1 MMQIASGLN
10 QYEDTLIKDTLVYL
24 YLSLRLNPKVASN
37 KVVTSLLLTAINRDS
52 MVFLMMT
59 YDE

>member
-10 QYEDTLIKDTLVYL
+10 QYEDTPIEVTLIYL